1 MKKLNFGVI
10 ALAMVV
16 LQSGSAMAAMQDVLF
31 ERVAM
36 VQGQDAYLE
45 TITLHQDTQFT
56 LTLTDFAFPD
66 KLDSLGVT
74 LVSAT
79 ESFASLVME
88 QTAPTSGRLGWGH
101 SWGAGFE
108 QQSVSG
114 LLEAGT
120 YYLSMNA
127 QFNPD
132 WHVYDGMQYGLYGVE
147 MIATPVPA
155 SILFM
160 LSGLGVFRLIGR
172 RKQAL
177 AA

>member
-1 MKKLNFGVI
+1 MNKLNFGMM
-10 ALAMVV
+10 ALLFAL
-16 LQSGSAMAAMQDVLF
+16 LQSGHSFAAMHDVVF

-36 VQGQDAYLE
+36 VQGQDAYME
-45 TITLHQDTQFT
+45 TITLHQDTQFV

-79 ESFASLVME
+79 QSFGSLLME
-88 QTAPTSGRLGWGH
+88 KTAPDDLGWGH

-108 QQSVSG
+108 QKSLTGQ
-114 LLEAGT
+114 LEAGT

-127 QFNPD
+127 QFNAD

-155 SILFM
+155 SIIFM
-160 LSGLGVFRLIGR
+160 LSGLGVFRFMSR

-177 AA
+177 PA